1 MEFHILKS
9 CEVLIFFLIKVFY
22 ININVVIA
30 GTRRFCMICCWPLL
44 KIEAKVSGSRFLP
57 FSYKTNN
64 KIIHL
69 GLIEKNIIDEKA

>member
-1 MEFHILKS
+1 
-9 CEVLIFFLIKVFY
+9 
-22 ININVVIA
+22 
-30 GTRRFCMICCWPLL
+30 MICGWPLL
-44 KIEAKVSGSRFLP
+44 KIEARVSGSRFLP